1 MSKELRQNDAKKFI
15 HDENVNMCAFIE
27 THMKTKNI
35 KKVGDKVFRDWNWDS
50 NVQQTLSCCRIMVG
64 WNPRLVKVLMI
75 NKSKQD
81 MLCYMQVVKNDPWV
95 IMGDF
100 NVTLNTVE
108 HSSGSSRITMDMA
121 EFNDTINNLEVEDIC
136 SSGFQFTWTKSL
148 KNPRCKILKKLD
160 RILINDAF
168 LQKFQAHGVFL
179 PYMVSD
185 HSLLCCILR
194 MDFLK
199 RKVHL
204 DFIVKKLKKLKRPLK
219 KLSWANGNVF
229 DNVMNWKDKL
239 KSAQAEVDKNPHDEK
254 LIKDAILALNE
265 FVEASKDEMK
275 ILQQKSRRNKSRVE
289 FTKDDASISYEGEAV
304 NEQFV
309 NHFEKFFGKVD
320 HVTSID
326 DSIFKNSLSD
336 KEAISMIGDV
346 TDKEIKEV
354 MFDIDSNKASR
365 PDGFTF
371 EFFKKACGTVSKVSE
386 KNGSKRCAM
395 QIDMQKAYDTVSWS
409 FLEDIL
415 GKFGFHKKMITWI
428 MTCVKSISFS
438 IYLNGDMHGFF
449 KGGRG
454 LRQDDLLVLC
464 KGNRESIEVIKKSLD
479 EFSQVSG
486 LIPNLSKSI
495 IFFESINERDK
506 IDLLQ
511 VLPFKCGKLPVR
523 YLGVPLLAKKLG
535 VSDCKVLCDKVEE
548 IINNWRNK
556 TLSYAGR
563 IQLIAYVLSSM
574 QQYWALVYLLPAT
587 VIHDLEKL
595 FKRFLWN
602 AGDSAK
608 AKLESHGKWDRI
620 RDHVWYEIGNGNNV
634 SMWYDKWCI
643 DGPLSSVISRRD
655 IYDARTVNLD
665 KLLTQDKVEK
675 WDHKAGRKRVNNIGN
690 AVDKLVLAATVVR
703 SKLMIIK
710 AKQTLRTNDIARK
723 WDLQWRNQYLIVA

>member
-1 MSKELRQNDAKKFI
+1 MYQ
-15 HDENVNMCAFIE
+15 
-27 THMKTKNI
+27 
-35 KKVGDKVFRDWNWDS
+35 
-50 NVQQTLSCCRIMVG
+50 
-64 WNPRLVKVLMI
+64 
-75 NKSKQD
+75 
-81 MLCYMQVVKNDPWV
+81 
-95 IMGDF
+95 
-100 NVTLNTVE
+100 
-108 HSSGSSRITMDMA
+108 
-121 EFNDTINNLEVEDIC
+121 
-136 SSGFQFTWTKSL
+136 
-148 KNPRCKILKKLD
+148 
-160 RILINDAF
+160 
-168 LQKFQAHGVFL
+168 
-179 PYMVSD
+179 
-185 HSLLCCILR
+185 
-194 MDFLK
+194 
-199 RKVHL
+199 
-204 DFIVKKLKKLKRPLK
+204 IVKKLKKLKRPLK

-254 LIKDAILALNE
+254 LIKDVILALNE

-289 FTKDDASISYEGEAV
+289 FIKDDASISYEGEAV

-336 KEAISMIGDV
+336 EEAISMIGDV

-371 EFFKKACGTVSKVSE
+371 EFFKKAWNIVGNDVYLAIKDFFQNSKLLGEINSTLIALIPKVGTPSKVSE
-386 KNGSKRCAM
+386 FRPIAYNILIAEELLRGYNRKNGSKRCAM
-395 QIDMQKAYDTVSWS
+395 QIDIHKAYDTVSWS

-415 GKFGFHKKMITWI
+415 GKFGFHKKMVTWI

-454 LRQDDLLVLC
+454 LRQGDPISPYLFTLVMEAFNLIMEKSIDESSGFGYHFGCKELKLSHMCFADDLLVLC

-486 LIPNLSKSI
+486 LIPNLSKI
-495 IFFESINERDK
+495 ITFFGSINERDK

-535 VSDCKVLCDKVEE
+535 VSDCKVLCNKVEE
-548 IINNWRNK
+548 RINNWRNK

-563 IQLIAYVLSSM
+563 IQLISYVLSSM
-574 QQYWALVYLLPAT
+574 QQYWASVYLLPTT

-608 AKLESHGKWDRI
+608 GKAR
-620 RDHVWYEIGNGNNV
+620 V
-634 SMWYDKWCI
+634 SW
-643 DGPLSSVISRRD
+643 
-655 IYDARTVNLD
+655 
-665 KLLTQDKVEK
+665 KVVCKPKEQ
-675 WDHKAGRKRVNNIGN
+675 GG
-690 AVDKLVLAATVVR
+690 LG
-703 SKLMIIK
+703 IK
-710 AKQTLRTNDIARK
+710 SLKN
-723 WDLQWRNQYLIVA
+723 